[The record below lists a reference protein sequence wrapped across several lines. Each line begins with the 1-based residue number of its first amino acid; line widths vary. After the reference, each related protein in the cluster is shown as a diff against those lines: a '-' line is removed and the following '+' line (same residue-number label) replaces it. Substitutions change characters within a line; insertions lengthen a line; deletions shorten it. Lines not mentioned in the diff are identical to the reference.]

1 MLKHSLHVGY
11 LIYLWNVVGG
21 LLRSRTL
28 GTIDNN
34 QNVWHTLSEHTNTH
48 WSHCSK
54 FRKIG
59 LFGRIP
65 IQVAL
70 ERVQF
75 LFRLSVPRGVWP
87 GLLFHFSPAGE
98 AGLPVVRPYAETF
111 VTCRLFCI
119 FLECCGWSIEITDI
133 GNYGQQS
140 KCMAHIVRTQKYT
153 LQPL

>member
-1 MLKHSLHVGY
+1 MLKHWLHVGY
-11 LIYLWNVVGG
+11 LVYFWHVVGG
-21 LLRSRTL
+21 QLRSQTL
-28 GTIDNN
+28 GTMDNN
-34 QNVWHTLSEHTNTH
+34 QNVWHTLSEHRNTH
-48 WSHCSK
+48 CSLCSK

-98 AGLPVVRPYAETF
+98 AGLPVVRPYSFMNRE
-111 VTCRLFCI
+111 LS
-119 FLECCGWSIEITDI
+119 G
-133 GNYGQQS
+133 
-140 KCMAHIVRTQKYT
+140 
-153 LQPL
+153 